1 MWMSPK
7 LLSFMLM
14 MILLQ
19 VMLVSCTKDL
29 QPNPYTTILKHMMK
43 GKK

>member
-1 MWMSPK
+1 
-7 LLSFMLM
+7 FMLM

-19 VMLVSCTKDL
+19 LMLVSCTKDV

-43 GKK
+43 GKNAQQ

>member
-1 MWMSPK
+1 
-7 LLSFMLM
+7 LM

-19 VMLVSCTKDL
+19 VILVSCTKDV

-43 GKK
+43 GKNGTQ

>member
-1 MWMSPK
+1 
-7 LLSFMLM
+7 LSFMLM